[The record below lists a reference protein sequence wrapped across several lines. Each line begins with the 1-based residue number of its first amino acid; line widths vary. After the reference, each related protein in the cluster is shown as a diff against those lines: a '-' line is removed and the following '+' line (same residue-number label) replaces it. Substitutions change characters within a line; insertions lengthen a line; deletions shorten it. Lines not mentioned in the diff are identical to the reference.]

1 MRGVKGRRF
10 ITLFKQVCVLLV
22 SDCRE
27 RLRRSLLYTP
37 PPPPT
42 SQQQWRQLT
51 TWHCPHLLLRAV
63 LRFGAA
69 TAERRRVIDRYLLLG
84 SKPAAVECDGRM
96 GQTYGRTPYRYIDPL
111 SLPSRHTLLE
121 RSCVHNRMPVLS
133 RGCLVPTSTRRQD
146 RCSVVSDLIQWL

>member
-27 RLRRSLLYTP
+27 CLRRSLLYTP

-84 SKPAAVECDGRM
+84 SKPAAAECGGRM
-96 GQTYGRTPYRYIDPL
+96 GQTDVRTPYRYIDPL
-111 SLPSRHTLLE
+111 SLPSRHTPLE
-121 RSCVHNRMPVLS
+121 RSRVHNRTPVVS
-133 RGCLVPTSTRRQD
+133 RGCLVPRVGRND
-146 RCSVVSDLIQWL
+146 VQWSQI

>member
-1 MRGVKGRRF
+1 MALTGEDLSRSSRR
-10 ITLFKQVCVLLV
+10 VLLV

-37 PPPPT
+37 RPPPT

-84 SKPAAVECDGRM
+84 SKPAAAECGGRM
-96 GQTYGRTPYRYIDPL
+96 GQTDGRTPYRYIDPL

-121 RSCVHNRMPVLS
+121 RSCVHNRMPVFPVIPPK
-133 RGCLVPTSTRRQD
+133 RNHGVCDVPTHNLSGRF
-146 RCSVVSDLIQWL
+146 